1 MTETHFMVRTLPAA
15 MIACAGAVLA
25 GCSTA
30 PAPAAAATADASFC
44 TSGSFDIYFS
54 EWDASL
60 SPASREMLAAAQKK
74 YDGCVIEHVRIVGM
88 ADASGDYNSNLE
100 ISDRRAWAVADA
112 LNRGGWPSST
122 FDVRSAGEQ
131 GATVEGVE
139 QPMRRLARVTVA
151 ARAP

>member
-1 MTETHFMVRTLPAA
+1 MTRFLSAA
-15 MIACAGAVLA
+15 AFAWALA
-25 GCSTA
+25 ASACSTA
-30 PAPAAAATADASFC
+30 PASTPAAADASFC

-60 SPASREMLAAAQKK
+60 SEASREMLATAQKK

-88 ADASGDYNSNLE
+88 ADASGDYNANME
-100 ISDRRAWAVADA
+100 ISDRRARVVADA

-122 FDVRSAGEQ
+122 FDVRSAGQE
-131 GATVEGVE
+131 GATVDGVE